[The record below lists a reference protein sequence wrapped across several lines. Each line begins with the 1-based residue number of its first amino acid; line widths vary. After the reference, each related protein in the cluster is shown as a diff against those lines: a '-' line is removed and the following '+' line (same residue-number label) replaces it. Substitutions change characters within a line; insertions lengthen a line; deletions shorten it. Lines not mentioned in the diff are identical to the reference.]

1 LTTSSAGEIPE
12 AELLQGTLFI
22 ANYRHKQKFSPSTYV
37 FCNLLCSSVEF
48 QMLLATISVKVGP
61 QFHLGCYFYSLDVVF
76 KSFSLY
82 SLKRINQNVN
92 VKVRTSVEHGSSA
105 EFGPVAP
112 CCQQCIIGYHRR
124 VMTPPSCT
132 AFRAPQS
139 IHLRGHTHTLLSGR
153 KSQLGRDNHELSTL

>member
-1 LTTSSAGEIPE
+1 MTTSSAGEIPE

-22 ANYRHKQKFSPSTYV
+22 ANYRHKQKFSP
-37 FCNLLCSSVEF
+37 F

-139 IHLRGHTHTLLSGR
+139 IHLRGHTHTHTLLSGR